1 MVAVCRRRA
10 FWDVVIPDIIP
21 AIRRKKTGQQ
31 CWKNSAPAL
40 FVLVLTGGCAGYAR
54 GAWEKERLDR
64 EEVSAREFTGTRV
77 TLQGRIGKTEQGNGS
92 LSLVLEDVKARVGKT
107 DKRYGRVIVY
117 VKDDGGG
124 KHGRSGVDDGG
135 GNDGRGGADGRK
147 KGNTGLPD
155 LLPGTTAE
163 IKGKMEAIEGP
174 RNPGE
179 FDFRR
184 YYRSKGT
191 ACRMFGEQIKIIDG
205 EYIPYQTFLMKFR
218 AGCGKILDRI
228 CPPQDS
234 AVFKAVLLGDTSGM
248 EPEVRSMYQRHGIS
262 HLLAVS
268 GQHLAIIG
276 GGIYLIMRRLGLGYS
291 RAGILGAV
299 MVISYGVMTGSSGSA
314 IRAVIMIIC
323 LWLAASRGK
332 SYDTLSALGLAAAI
346 LLWKSP
352 YLLSASGFQLS
363 FGAVFAIGGLGS
375 WLKSGFKADKG
386 GRTRF

>member
-135 GNDGRGGADGRK
+135 GMMEGVERMAGK
-147 KGNTGLPD
+147 KEIPD
-155 LLPGTTAE
+155 CQTC
-163 IKGKMEAIEGP
+163 
-174 RNPGE
+174 
-179 FDFRR
+179 FR
-184 YYRSKGT
+184 
-191 ACRMFGEQIKIIDG
+191 E
-205 EYIPYQTFLMKFR
+205 
-218 AGCGKILDRI
+218 
-228 CPPQDS
+228 
-234 AVFKAVLLGDTSGM
+234 
-248 EPEVRSMYQRHGIS
+248 
-262 HLLAVS
+262 
-268 GQHLAIIG
+268 
-276 GGIYLIMRRLGLGYS
+276 
-291 RAGILGAV
+291 
-299 MVISYGVMTGSSGSA
+299 
-314 IRAVIMIIC
+314 
-323 LWLAASRGK
+323 
-332 SYDTLSALGLAAAI
+332 
-346 LLWKSP
+346 
-352 YLLSASGFQLS
+352 
-363 FGAVFAIGGLGS
+363 
-375 WLKSGFKADKG
+375 
-386 GRTRF
+386 